1 MRSKESMP
9 AEEIV
14 LAFAKVNLSL
24 FIQSKRLD
32 GFHRIESLMQTI
44 SLADELHLRW
54 GEPGLSCHCELLL
67 DCPEEENLAY
77 RAALLFYRAIEKEP
91 ELSITL
97 KKRIPQAA
105 GLGGGSADAASV
117 LRALDRHYHHAISH
131 DQLFLLAASLGSDI
145 PFALVGGAAWVQGR
159 GEKVI
164 PLPPLPSI
172 SLVLAKPTESLSTA
186 AVYGALL
193 PEEIPTLGQIEPIFQ
208 AWIHGDWATLARI
221 WRNGL
226 FAPAARLCPAIEE
239 VRRQLTEV
247 GALGTLLCGSGPA
260 MMGLFADRKLAEKAL
275 ANLQRFDLW
284 TQVATSSEV
293 SSDSR
298 WRQQHKVESF
308 GVFSNE

>member
-131 DQLFLLAASLGSDI
+131 DQLFSLAASLGSDI

-239 VRRQLTEV
+239 VKRQLTEV
-247 GALGTLLCGSGPA
+247 GALGTLLCGSGPT

-293 SSDSR
+293 SSNSR
-298 WRQQHKVESF
+298 WRQ
-308 GVFSNE
+308 